1 MRAARPIGR
10 VYRRAK
16 STPGRAASVHGSV
29 WGLDSRE
36 YELQFGFS
44 LSLTLR

>member
-16 STPGRAASVHGSV
+16 STPGRAASVHACVCGRASM
-29 WGLDSRE
+29 E
-36 YELQFGFS
+36 YELEFGFS
-44 LSLTLR
+44 LSLNLR